1 MHDLADAW
9 TLDPAVS
16 FLNHGSFGACPRAVL
31 AAQSVLRSRLEAE
44 PVRFFARDYEP
55 LLDAARADVARFV
68 GADPA
73 DLAFVGNATTGV
85 STVLRSLPFS
95 AGDELLVTDHE
106 YPASRNAL
114 DFVADGAADPVG
126 VVVAKVPFP
135 VPSAAAIVEAVLAAV
150 TPRTRLL
157 LIDHVTSQTG
167 VIMPI
172 AALAAA
178 LAPQGID
185 VVVDGAHGP
194 GMLDLDIP
202 ALGAAYYVGNL
213 HKWVCAP
220 KATAFLWVRKDRQD
234 RVRPLAISHG
244 ARSPRRDRA
253 RFQLELDWCGTWDP
267 TAALCAP
274 EAIRHVGGLLPGGWP
289 AVRAHNHSLVLAG
302 RDLIAEAL
310 GTAAPVPDALIGAMA
325 SLPLPDGKQ
334 PPRGGIDPLQDALWA
349 RGIEVPV
356 VLWPAWPR
364 RLLRVSAHLY
374 NRHAQYEQLA
384 GALREALAAE

>member
-1 MHDLADAW
+1 MHELAQAFA
-9 TLDPAVS
+9 LDPAVS

-31 AAQSVLRSRLEAE
+31 AAQSALRDRLEAE
-44 PVRFFARDYEP
+44 PVRFFARDYEG
-55 LLDAARADVARFV
+55 LLDAARAELAGFL

-73 DLAFVGNATTGV
+73 DLAFVANATTGV
-85 STVLRSLPFS
+85 STVLRSLRFAP
-95 AGDELLVTDHE
+95 GDELLVTDHE

-114 DFVADGAADPVG
+114 DFVADAGGSVAK
-126 VVVAKVPFP
+126 VVVASVPFP
-135 VPSAAAIVEAVLAAV
+135 VASAEAIVDAVLAAV

-167 VIMPI
+167 VIMPV
-172 AALAAA
+172 AALCAA
-178 LAPQGID
+178 LAPRGID
-185 VVVDGAHGP
+185 VLVDGAHGP
-194 GMLDLDIP
+194 GMLDLAVP
-202 ALGAAYYVGNL
+202 ALGAAYYTGNL
-213 HKWVCAP
+213 HKWVCGP
-220 KATAFLWVRKDRQD
+220 KAAAFLWVRRDRQD

-244 ARSPRRDRA
+244 ARSPRTDRA

-289 AVRAHNHSLVLAG
+289 AVRAHNHALALAA
-302 RDLIAEAL
+302 RDLVAEAL
-310 GTAAPVPDALIGAMA
+310 GVPAPVPDDLIGSMA

-384 GALREALAAE
+384 GTLREALAAE